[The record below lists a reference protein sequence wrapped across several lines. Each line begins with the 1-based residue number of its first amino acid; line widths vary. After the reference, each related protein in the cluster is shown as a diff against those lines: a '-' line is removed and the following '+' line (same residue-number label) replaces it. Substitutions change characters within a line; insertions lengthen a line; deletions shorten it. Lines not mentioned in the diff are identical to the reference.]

1 MTDNADQAARMRDM
15 WSAVALTSLNDAI
28 RHASRE
34 SKKNKGRA
42 LKTLT
47 LWANSRDGREVLS
60 LAGINPDKRV
70 TDCMVA
76 FAAKG
81 VPTTHRAKG
90 SRVMGAKSNAGRVGV
105 WCAS

>member
-1 MTDNADQAARMRDM
+1 MRVL
-15 WSAVALTSLNDAI
+15 WSTVVLISLNDAI

-42 LKTLT
+42 LKTLE

-60 LAGINPDKRV
+60 LAGIDPDKCT
-70 TDCMVA
+70 TDGMLA

-81 VPTTHRAKG
+81 VPPTM
-90 SRVMGAKSNAGRVGV
+90 SRKRGARL
-105 WCAS
+105 

>member
-1 MTDNADQAARMRDM
+1 MTDNADQAARMRAM

-28 RHASRE
+28 RHAARE
-34 SKKNKGRA
+34 PDKHKGRA

-60 LAGINPDKRV
+60 MAGINPDKRV
-70 TDCMVA
+70 TDRMVA

-81 VPTTHRAKG
+81 VPLTTPRK
-90 SRVMGAKSNAGRVGV
+90 RGASL
-105 WCAS
+105 

>member
-1 MTDNADQAARMRDM
+1 MTDNADQAARMRVM

-34 SKKNKGRA
+34 SKKHKGLA

-70 TDCMVA
+70 TECMIA

-81 VPTTHRAKG
+81 VPTTTRRKK
-90 SRVMGAKSNAGRVGV
+90 GAKL
-105 WCAS
+105 

>member
-1 MTDNADQAARMRDM
+1 MTDNAEQAARMRAM
-15 WSAVALTSLNDAI
+15 WSALSSLNDAT

-34 SKKNKGRA
+34 SKKHKGRA

-60 LAGINPDKRV
+60 PDKRV

-81 VPTTHRAKG
+81 LPPRM
-90 SRVMGAKSNAGRVGV
+90 SRKKETLT
-105 WCAS
+105 

>member
-1 MTDNADQAARMRDM
+1 MLVMTDNADQAA
-15 WSAVALTSLNDAI
+15 T
-28 RHASRE
+28 E
-34 SKKNKGRA
+34 SKKHKCRA

-81 VPTTHRAKG
+81 VPTTTRRK
-90 SRVMGAKSNAGRVGV
+90 REKP
-105 WCAS
+105 

>member
-1 MTDNADQAARMRDM
+1 MTDTAEQAGRMRAM
-15 WSAVALTSLNDAI
+15 CSAVALTSLNDAT

-34 SKKNKGRA
+34 SKKHKGRA

-60 LAGINPDKRV
+60 MAGINPDKRV
-70 TDCMVA
+70 TDRMVA

-81 VPTTHRAKG
+81 VPLTTPRK
-90 SRVMGAKSNAGRVGV
+90 RGASL
-105 WCAS
+105 

>member
-1 MTDNADQAARMRDM
+1 MTDNADQAARM

-47 LWANSRDGREVLS
+47 LWANSRDGREVIS
-60 LAGINPDKRV
+60 LAGIDPDKRV
-70 TDCMVA
+70 TECMVA
-76 FAAKG
+76 FAVKG
-81 VPTTHRAKG
+81 VPTTTRRKRGPANLDARDAKG
-90 SRVMGAKSNAGRVGV
+90 
-105 WCAS
+105 

>member
-47 LWANSRDGREVLS
+47 LWLNSRNGREVIS
-60 LAGINPDKRV
+60 LAGIDPDKRT
-70 TDCMVA
+70 TDCMLA
-76 FAAKG
+76 FAVKG
-81 VPTTHRAKG
+81 VPLTTPRK
-90 SRVMGAKSNAGRVGV
+90 RGV
-105 WCAS
+105 KL

>member
-60 LAGINPDKRV
+60 MAGIDPDKLV

-76 FAAKG
+76 FAVKG
-81 VPTTHRAKG
+81 VPCTTPRK
-90 SRVMGAKSNAGRVGV
+90 RGV
-105 WCAS
+105 KL

>member
-15 WSAVALTSLNDAI
+15 WSDVALTSLNDAI

-47 LWANSRDGREVLS
+47 LWANSRDGREVIS
-60 LAGINPDKRV
+60 LAGIDPDKRV
-70 TDCMVA
+70 TECMVA
-76 FAAKG
+76 FAVKG
-81 VPTTHRAKG
+81 VPTTTRRK
-90 SRVMGAKSNAGRVGV
+90 RQPRDGRKE
-105 WCAS
+105 

>member
-1 MTDNADQAARMRDM
+1 MVCRGINITQY
-15 WSAVALTSLNDAI
+15 AI

-34 SKKNKGRA
+34 SKKHKGRA

-60 LAGINPDKRV
+60 LAGIDPDKRV
-70 TDCMVA
+70 TDRMIA

-81 VPTTHRAKG
+81 VPTTQPGK
-90 SRVMGAKSNAGRVGV
+90 KETDQ
-105 WCAS
+105 

>member
-1 MTDNADQAARMRDM
+1 MTDNADRAARMQAM

-28 RHASRE
+28 RHAARE
-34 SKKNKGRA
+34 PDKHKGRA

-60 LAGINPDKRV
+60 MAGINPDKRV
-70 TDCMVA
+70 TDRMVA

-81 VPTTHRAKG
+81 VPLTTPRKRKPRDG
-90 SRVMGAKSNAGRVGV
+90 CKE
-105 WCAS
+105 